1 MKVKLKNEKSGR
13 GEEGCTVDGLA
24 LGRVMET
31 NHRGNSTNQ
40 QTISQPLQTH
50 LRETHAPG
58 NAHIGMV
65 LQYCFCLRSVLLT
78 EHDGFP
84 QWLRG
89 SIKHTQSI

>member
-50 LRETHAPG
+50 FAGDARARKRTRRNGA
-58 NAHIGMV
+58 
-65 LQYCFCLRSVLLT
+65 SVLLSPEICT
-78 EHDGFP
+78 VN
-84 QWLRG
+84 
-89 SIKHTQSI
+89 